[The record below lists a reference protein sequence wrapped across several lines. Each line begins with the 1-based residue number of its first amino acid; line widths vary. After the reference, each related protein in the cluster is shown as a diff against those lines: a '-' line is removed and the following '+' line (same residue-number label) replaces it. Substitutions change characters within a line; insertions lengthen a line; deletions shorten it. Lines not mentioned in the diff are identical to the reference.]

1 MTTSMWVF
9 VGYFIVVF
17 AIGWYSL
24 RSTRDETDYWI
35 AGGELGWFTGGATM
49 AATHTS
55 AGTFVGTIGLMY
67 TAGWSFAWVLL
78 SIPLSYWFMVAVL
91 APRFTRQK
99 ELTIPA
105 FIETRYYGKGIRGLA
120 AAIILVAVV
129 VYIQAQIVAGGLIA
143 NTVFG
148 VPTTWGMVGFT
159 AILLAYTV
167 IGGMVA
173 VVYTD
178 AFQLIVMGLG
188 AFFAVPL
195 ALRQV
200 DGLGGLFEL
209 VESAHPLVFTWETVP
224 ATLLLTMALS
234 FFLGGIATPEKLI
247 RLYAMKD
254 MPTIRRG
261 VLFAITM
268 ILSLNLLVFM
278 LALTAIVLF
287 PNLPTGDLAM
297 PMVAAAVLPATLGA
311 IMLAAITAAMMSTV
325 DSLLIVAGSALSV
338 DLYQNLVNPNVSPGR
353 RLWVDRMGILVVGS
367 VPVLLLLSGV
377 GEGELVQFI
386 VLLFTALMAA
396 AFVMPVVGGVLWRR
410 ATKQGAAA
418 AMVGGV
424 TATFAWELW
433 GSPSVEPVLSG
444 FVVSAA
450 LFVLVS
456 LATPPPPAP
465 ALAPYFGAGEALRAS
480 EDASHL
486 RDASTPSG

>member
-1 MTTSMWVF
+1 MTAQIWVF
-9 VGYFIVVF
+9 LGYFAVVF
-17 AIGWYSL
+17 GIGWYSL
-24 RSTRDETDYWI
+24 RATRNETDYWI

-55 AGTFVGTIGLMY
+55 AGTFVGTIGVMY
-67 TAGWSFAWVLL
+67 TVGWSFGWVLL
-78 SIPLSYWFMVAVL
+78 SIPLAYWFMVAVL

-120 AAIILVAVV
+120 GAIILIATV

-148 VPTTWGMVGFT
+148 IPTTWGMVGFT

-167 IGGMVA
+167 VGGMVA

-178 AFQLIVMGLG
+178 AFQLVVMGLG
-188 AFFAVPL
+188 AVFAVPL

-200 DGLGGLFEL
+200 DGLGGLLTL
-209 VESAHPLVFTWETVP
+209 VESAHPLVFTWETMP
-224 ATLLLTMALS
+224 ATLLFTMGLS

-254 MPTIRRG
+254 MRTIRRG
-261 VLFAITM
+261 VLFSIIM
-268 ILSLNLLVFM
+268 ILGINLLVFI
-278 LALTAIVLF
+278 LALSAIVLF
-287 PNLPTGDLAM
+287 PSLSTGDLAM
-297 PMVAAAVLPATLGA
+297 PMVATAVLPATLGS

-338 DLYQNLVNPNVSPGR
+338 DIYQNLVDPEASPR
-353 RLWVDRMGILVVGS
+353 RRMWVDRLGIVVVGS
-367 VPVLLLLSGV
+367 TPVVLLLSGV
-377 GEGELVQFI
+377 GEGDLVQFI

-396 AFVMPVVGGVLWRR
+396 AFVLPVVGGVFWPR
-410 ATKQGAAA
+410 ATKEGAAS

-424 TATFAWELW
+424 TATFAWEAW
-433 GSPSVEPVLSG
+433 GATTVEPVLCG
-444 FVVSAA
+444 FLVSAA
-450 LFVLVS
+450 LFVGVS
-456 LATPPPPAP
+456 LLTPPPPAS
-465 ALAPYFGAGEALRAS
+465 ALAPYFES
-480 EDASHL
+480 STS
-486 RDASTPSG
+486 RDSV

>member
-1 MTTSMWVF
+1 MTAQMWVF
-9 VGYFIVVF
+9 VAYFCVVF

-24 RSTRDETDYWI
+24 RATRGEKDYWI

-55 AGTFVGTIGLMY
+55 AGTFVGTIGIMY
-67 TAGWSFAWVLL
+67 TAGWSFGWVLL

-105 FIETRYYGKGIRGLA
+105 FIEKRYYGKGIRGLA
-120 AAIILVAVV
+120 AGIILVATV

-148 VPTTWGMVGFT
+148 VPTSVGMVGFT
-159 AILLAYTV
+159 AILLIYTV
-167 IGGMVA
+167 VGGMVA

-178 AFQLIVMGLG
+178 AFQLVVMGLG
-188 AFFAVPL
+188 ALFAVPL

-200 DGLGGLFEL
+200 DGLDGLL
-209 VESAHPLVFTWETVP
+209 VLAESASPLVFTFDAVP
-224 ATLLLTMALS
+224 EVLLLTMALS

-254 MPTIRRG
+254 MRTIRRG
-261 VLFAITM
+261 VLFAIIM
-268 ILSLNLLVFM
+268 ILAINLLVFV
-278 LALTAIVLF
+278 LALAAIVLF
-287 PNLPTGDLAM
+287 PTLPTGDLAM
-297 PMVAAAVLPATLGA
+297 PMVASAVLPATLGA
-311 IMLAAITAAMMSTV
+311 VMLAAITAAMMSTV

-338 DLYQNLVNPNVSPGR
+338 DIYQNLIDPDVSPER
-353 RLWVDRMGILVVGS
+353 RKWVDRLGIVIVGS
-367 VPVLLLLSGV
+367 MPVALLVSGI

-396 AFVMPVVGGVLWRR
+396 AFVLPVVGGILWRR
-410 ATKQGAAA
+410 ATQEGAAA

-424 TATFAWELW
+424 AATFAWEVV
-433 GSPSVEPVLSG
+433 GTPDIEPVLCGFLVSG
-444 FVVSAA
+444 L
-450 LFVLVS
+450 LFVGVS
-456 LATPPPPAP
+456 LVTTPPPQA
-465 ALAPYFGAGEALRAS
+465 AIAPYFDDL
-480 EDASHL
+480 D
-486 RDASTPSG
+486 